1 MDRDRRSLPL
11 QLRDEIAELIEHG
24 GMPPGA
30 QLPSELELADRFSV
44 GRTTIREALKLMEQ
58 DGLIDV
64 RHGRGRFVAVA
75 PRLDRPI
82 TRLESVTEMMH
93 HQGYAVTN
101 RVLSVGSARADA
113 ATTEAL
119 LLDPGAKVVR
129 LERLRLQGTDPLIY
143 SIDLIR
149 LDLLPPDL
157 DSIDWSGSLL
167 DLLDSRGYHV
177 VAASARIEA
186 SVLPS
191 SAMRAIG
198 SRRTEPWLLLT
209 QTNLADDGTPVLHS
223 RDYHRGDAFQ
233 FRVLRRRV
241 G

>member
-11 QLRDEIAELIEHG
+11 QLRDEVAELIERD

-30 QLPSELELADRFSV
+30 QLPSEVELAERFSV
-44 GRTTIREALKLMEQ
+44 GRTSIREALKLMEQ

-82 TRLESVTEMMH
+82 TRLESVTEMMR

-101 RVLSVGSARADA
+101 KVLSVGSIRADT
-113 ATTEAL
+113 ATAEAL
-119 LLDPGAKVVR
+119 LLEPAAEVIR

-149 LDLLPPDL
+149 SDLLPADL
-157 DSIDWSGSLL
+157 GAIDWSGSLL
-167 DLLDSRGYHV
+167 DLLGGRGYHV

-186 SVLPS
+186 AVLPP
-191 SAMRAIG
+191 AARRAIG
-198 SRRTEPWLLLT
+198 RRGTEPWLLLT

-223 RDYHRGDAFQ
+223 QDYHRGDAFQ
-233 FRVLRRRV
+233 FRVLRRRI